1 MSPAPVAVAVQLWGP
16 ASSSLS
22 SPQPY
27 PSTSNSLW
35 LLATAAFAAMSG
47 EAVASAGARR
57 TRPWRRLRRVNTLG
71 VHAECVV
78 FGLMSF
84 SHMVLGLLEP
94 APRHGFALKTEYD
107 SRFGRSRPLAVGQVY
122 ATLARLKRD
131 GLAELVGV
139 ESGEGPDRRVYAVTS
154 RGVEELS
161 SWLLTPEPPTAYQ
174 QSVLF
179 AKTVLALLSG
189 RPATDILDA
198 QREVHLQRM
207 REARR
212 AAQEGDLISRLAADH
227 EIAHL
232 DADLR
237 WMELAGQRLDAVL
250 QEQGVSG

>member
-1 MSPAPVAVAVQLWGP
+1 
-16 ASSSLS
+16 
-22 SPQPY
+22 
-27 PSTSNSLW
+27 
-35 LLATAAFAAMSG
+35 
-47 EAVASAGARR
+47 
-57 TRPWRRLRRVNTLG
+57 
-71 VHAECVV
+71 
-78 FGLMSF
+78 MSF
-84 SHMVLGLLEP
+84 SHLVLGLLEP
-94 APRHGFALKTEYD
+94 APRHGFALKTAYD
-107 SRFGRSRPLAVGQVY
+107 ARFSRSRPLGVGQVY
-122 ATLARLKRD
+122 ATLARLQRD

-139 ESGEGPDRRVYAVTS
+139 ESGDGPDRRVYAVTA

-189 RPATDILDA
+189 RPAAEVLEA

-207 REARR
+207 RQVRW
-212 AAQEGDLISRLAADH
+212 AAKEGDLIARLAADH

-250 QEQGVSG
+250 LEQGGLR